1 MKVLFGSV
9 FQKDLMKIKD
19 SNLKSKI
26 KKAIITLEES
36 ENLLQISNVK
46 KMRGHSS
53 AYRIR
58 IGDYRLGFYFEDDV
72 VNIARVVKRN
82 DIYKLFP

>member
-46 KMRGHSS
+46 KMKGHLS

-72 VNIARVVKRN
+72 VNLSLIH
-82 DIYKLFP
+82 I

>member
-46 KMRGHSS
+46 KMKGHLS

-72 VNIARVVKRN
+72 VNLARFVKRN